1 MNGLI
6 KLLQFILSI
15 ILKVD
20 SSHSLDFLN
29 ASLTFFILFESSN
42 RNDLPKYE
50 VLDILDNA

>member
-20 SSHSLDFLN
+20 SSHSPDFLN